1 MADLPQL
8 PSPGEVNDEKQGVFA
23 SILESLR
30 TQTSLLFQ
38 IDDNTE
44 SDETASE
51 KRKRRVKEENT
62 DKKGMFS
69 SALGGLGAG
78 IKGVGGVL
86 NKANPFQEGGLG
98 TKMSILLISGVLFAI
113 SKFGDKLVKPLADI
127 LKMIDSEGGI
137 LDKLKDTE
145 LFKSA
150 METFEKV
157 RERAKTIGDDVEKLL
172 EGATAVGAFI
182 SAAYESIKTYV
193 LKFDTNKDGKLDFD
207 EAMAEDGL
215 FDDMKKKIIES
226 VGGYV
231 AAVVGGMMAFH
242 FGPAIL
248 GVVAQ
253 GIMNARILAAI
264 KGTAATKAAP
274 IAGTP
279 FMTKAVLAKAG
290 VAAIVAGGIL
300 GVYNAST
307 NAFANAAKDE
317 KGKIK
322 KESFA
327 GFFLAGGDGEGGFKN
342 AIENAFTGG
351 PTAVGAL
358 AGVAL
363 GAAGGPF
370 GMIAGGLMGAAI
382 GGLIGAVTGYVGA
395 DKMTEVISSVT
406 TSIGAAVDEVAT
418 FFGGVVAGIESFIAG
433 DSYEAGKD
441 AYIAKN
447 ADPKEVREQKL
458 KVLEAAVEK
467 EQIAY
472 DNRDTSLPQRG
483 KETKLNIAKSKLR
496 TFKMKNDL
504 IEKTIKKVK
513 KVDLTKAYDSA
524 GELPGLYT
532 ALEGMDPNE
541 FSKNRFGNTYE
552 RTLKK
557 IKEIESSIP
566 AYMLSD
572 FKVGLDDQGFYTGA
586 NTSAKVINELTSTID
601 APPAERAEVVVMPS
615 VIDKSEIKTFNS
627 HYSSSLGSNNNYST
641 VRVLNLDGVGF

>member
-8 PSPGEVNDEKQGVFA
+8 PSPGEVNAEKQGVFA
-23 SILESLR
+23 SILESLKA
-30 TQTSLLFQ
+30 QTSLLFQ
-38 IDDNTE
+38 IDENTE
-44 SDETASE
+44 DDESASE

-113 SKFGDKLVKPLADI
+113 SKFGDKLVKPLADV
-127 LKMIDSEGGI
+127 LKMIDSEGGV

-145 LFKSA
+145 MFKSA

-157 RERAKTIGDDVEKLL
+157 KERAKTIGEDVEKLL

-215 FDDMKKKIIES
+215 FEDMKKKIIDS

-231 AAVVGGMMAFH
+231 AAVVGGMLAFH
-242 FGPAIL
+242 FGPALL
-248 GVVAQ
+248 GIVAQ
-253 GIMNARILAAI
+253 GIFNARIIAAI

-363 GAAGGPF
+363 GAVGGPF
-370 GMIAGGLMGAAI
+370 GMIAGGLMGAAVGALI
-382 GGLIGAVTGYVGA
+382 GGVAGYIGANDVTA
-395 DKMTEVISSVT
+395 VISNVT
-406 TSIGAAVDEVAT
+406 TSIEGAIDEVTT
-418 FFGGVVAGIESFIAG
+418 FFGGVVAGIESFVAG
-433 DSYEAGKD
+433 DGYTAGRE
-441 AYIAKN
+441 AYIAKF
-447 ADPKEVREQKL
+447 APKPEERASELQILENDYEIEKQLYDQLPAGSQKRAQKARLGIAQGKLQSAKL
-458 KVLEAAVEK
+458 KDK
-467 EQIAY
+467 EI
-472 DNRDTSLPQRG
+472 TG
-483 KETKLNIAKSKLR
+483 
-496 TFKMKNDL
+496 
-504 IEKTIKKVK
+504 IEKRVETQS
-513 KVDLTKAYDSA
+513 LTDSVDSA
-524 GELPGLYT
+524 AELPGLYE
-532 ALEGMDPNE
+532 ALADQIANPAGKAQGQVAALKRIKD
-541 FSKNRFGNTYE
+541 KI
-552 RTLKK
+552 KK
-557 IKEIESSIP
+557 IETSIP
-566 AYMLSD
+566 AYMLND
-572 FKVGLDDQGFYTGA
+572 VQQQIEATP
-586 NTSAKVINELTSTID
+586 TSAKVIKKLTSTVN

-627 HYSSSLGSNNNYST
+627 NYSSSLGSNNNYST